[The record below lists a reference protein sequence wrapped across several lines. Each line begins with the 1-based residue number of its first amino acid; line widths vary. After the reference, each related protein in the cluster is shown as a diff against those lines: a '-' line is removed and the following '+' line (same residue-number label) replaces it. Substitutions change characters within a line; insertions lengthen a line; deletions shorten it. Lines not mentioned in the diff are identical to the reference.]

1 MSVHLLT
8 AAVQA
13 DVPDVMAAVD
23 KIYNDKKSDFRQ
35 KIAFFP
41 YITSLLPL
49 LIESVYP
56 NIGFDLLQDVRC
68 VARHDQ
74 HFV

>member
-35 KIAFFP
+35 KIAFF
-41 YITSLLPL
+41 I
-49 LIESVYP
+49 
-56 NIGFDLLQDVRC
+56 
-68 VARHDQ
+68 
-74 HFV
+74 